1 MYIHLKGIPLLA
13 WEPPPSVE
21 PIYASEVMAS
31 PVVTFELVETVA
43 NIVHVLKTTTHNG
56 FPVVDSTRFSN
67 VSNC

>member
-1 MYIHLKGIPLLA
+1 MNIHLKGIPLLA

-31 PVVTFELVETVA
+31 PVVTFKSVETVA

-56 FPVVDSTRFSN
+56 FPVVDCTESGDVST
-67 VSNC
+67 C